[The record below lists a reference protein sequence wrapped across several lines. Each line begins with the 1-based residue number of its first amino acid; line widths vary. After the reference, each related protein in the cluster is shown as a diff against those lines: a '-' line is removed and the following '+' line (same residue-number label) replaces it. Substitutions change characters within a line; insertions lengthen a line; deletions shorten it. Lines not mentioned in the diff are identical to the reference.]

1 MVFQPES
8 TLEKNLK
15 GGGDVIRRKNPILA
29 LASLSGFLCLSLTLL
44 FIGGPVS
51 CQAQGLTINTDE
63 WPPSGA
69 KASGAGDAATRFSNS
84 SGRLLRSSEDSK
96 HKYQWLF
103 KQPQQQETD
112 TEISRTRLLEKF
124 DKEVREA
131 RRLYLAGEVE
141 NAVLKYRNAIDQFEY
156 ILEDTPPSH
165 PLLKDLEER
174 FSIFEEITTK
184 ILGPVS
190 SDIKEEDSPRLF
202 HLMEKRRLAR
212 RGLALKKAGAIQPF
226 DVPEILSNREYDI
239 LNQLIG
245 LKEERVEGPTQVN
258 EDELRNE
265 LLGIRREIQKTA
277 PNWMLFRK
285 GIPVT
290 LGEIQN
296 ETLAPHEMIMDFNLM
311 TDRALV
317 GMISKEKA
325 IYSQAPVSR
334 TEIDRAVHNLQE
346 KLREYSTGDQ
356 STFMGHA
363 WKEPCRRVYRHLI
376 GKIPALPKDKTTLLV
391 IPDRSLWY
399 IPFSLMLDSEDRPF
413 GQDRLI
419 TMIPSA
425 DILKG
430 VRFKVDKKPK
440 NNPQN
445 DLLVFESI
453 PWVSEESLRETSS
466 PEKSTK
472 KSSSKLTEGEKIEKL
487 ILMNSVYPRPSD
499 IVVGV
504 QKIFKNFEVFVG
516 PTATVDR
523 FLESKPRSEILAI
536 LAVPLGVQDTVSGET
551 QPKFFFSPDKTGER
565 RFLVKDLFSV
575 PMSNGLTLLP
585 ISWFE
590 IKDPEN
596 LNGEGPLLLNLA
608 LLYSGSKLTLINYSD
623 PNWGAEQP
631 FLSTILK
638 KMAAKESPSQA
649 IADVPRELPAGMDS
663 SFSGKPPSWSGW
675 ILLGDPGK

>member
-1 MVFQPES
+1 M
-8 TLEKNLK
+8 
-15 GGGDVIRRKNPILA
+15 
-29 LASLSGFLCLSLTLL
+29 
-44 FIGGPVS
+44 
-51 CQAQGLTINTDE
+51 
-63 WPPSGA
+63 
-69 KASGAGDAATRFSNS
+69 
-84 SGRLLRSSEDSK
+84 
-96 HKYQWLF
+96 
-103 KQPQQQETD
+103 
-112 TEISRTRLLEKF
+112 
-124 DKEVREA
+124 
-131 RRLYLAGEVE
+131 
-141 NAVLKYRNAIDQFEY
+141 
-156 ILEDTPPSH
+156 
-165 PLLKDLEER
+165 KDLEER

-245 LKEERVEGPTQVN
+245 LKEEKVEAPTRVN

-296 ETLAPHEMIMDFNLM
+296 ETLAPHEMIMDFNLL

-466 PEKSTK
+466 P
-472 KSSSKLTEGEKIEKL
+472 GKIHK
-487 ILMNSVYPRPSD
+487 
-499 IVVGV
+499 
-504 QKIFKNFEVFVG
+504 
-516 PTATVDR
+516 
-523 FLESKPRSEILAI
+523 EII
-536 LAVPLGVQDTVSGET
+536 Q
-551 QPKFFFSPDKTGER
+551 
-565 RFLVKDLFSV
+565 
-575 PMSNGLTLLP
+575 
-585 ISWFE
+585 
-590 IKDPEN
+590 
-596 LNGEGPLLLNLA
+596 
-608 LLYSGSKLTLINYSD
+608 
-623 PNWGAEQP
+623 
-631 FLSTILK
+631 
-638 KMAAKESPSQA
+638 
-649 IADVPRELPAGMDS
+649 
-663 SFSGKPPSWSGW
+663 
-675 ILLGDPGK
+675 